1 MYSPQTIDHYENPR
15 NVGTIKDADAVGIIG
30 TPASGHM
37 IKLTI
42 KVAGNRIIDTK
53 FKAFGCPA
61 AIAAS
66 SILTELV
73 KGIQIEE
80 ALKITNQH
88 VEAALGGLP
97 PDKHRYAVYAE
108 EVLKDAIAKL
118 IL

>member
-1 MYSPQTIDHYENPR
+1 MYCPQTIDHYENPR
-15 NVGTIKDADAVGIIG
+15 NVGTIKDADGVGIIG
-30 TPASGHM
+30 TLASGHM

-42 KVAGNRIIDTK
+42 RVSGNRIIDTK

-61 AIAAS
+61 AIAAG

-73 KGIQIEE
+73 RGIQIED

-88 VEAALGGLP
+88 VDAALGGLP

-108 EVLKDAIAKL
+108 EVLKNAIANL